1 LQEPLTAEWLW
12 LPDLVCPFHR
22 QHRRVIYKSIS
33 GVRSIVRT
41 VEEEDFER
49 LARIRR
55 CPTQFQAFVEGTN
68 VHVHTIGITLFATA
82 IHIQATGYRSAQPQW
97 SDMELRA
104 IELSDALAKRC
115 PRLAHTLGLLLRAA
129 T

>member
-1 LQEPLTAEWLW
+1 MVSQKCNTRETSSPTTRRRAVAAPRKSTRRRARVTHRLGQEVRGRAVRRPPGTSGQSVVSGVIRQDSRWGKHLQEPLTAEWLW

-55 CPTQFQAFVEGTN
+55 C
-68 VHVHTIGITLFATA
+68 
-82 IHIQATGYRSAQPQW
+82 
-97 SDMELRA
+97 
-104 IELSDALAKRC
+104 
-115 PRLAHTLGLLLRAA
+115 
-129 T
+129 